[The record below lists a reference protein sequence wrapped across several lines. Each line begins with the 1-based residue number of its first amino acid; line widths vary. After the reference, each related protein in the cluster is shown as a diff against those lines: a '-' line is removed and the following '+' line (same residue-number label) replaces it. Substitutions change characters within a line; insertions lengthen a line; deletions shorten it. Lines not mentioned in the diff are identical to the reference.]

1 MPPAKPALKPGSCRI
16 LCVGHAALDRIYRI
30 ASFPAEPTKVRALE
44 HVESGGGMAANAAV
58 AIARLGGKAELWSRV
73 GDDAAGVTI
82 KAGLK
87 AERVDVRNVQSFD
100 DARSSTSAVIVDDRG
115 ERLIVGQ
122 RDTGMPS
129 STDWLPLERVKEMH
143 AVLGDVR
150 WLEGLRAVFTRARE
164 EDVTT
169 ILDADLGAREV
180 LPELLALTDY
190 AIFSRPALREFTGHA
205 ADAPDLGPALDKV
218 LSYGPLHAG
227 VTLGEFGYRW
237 HERGALGNLLSGH
250 VPAPKV
256 DVIDTTGAGDAFHGA
271 FALMLA
277 EGHPI
282 QRCAEIASA
291 VAAAKCT
298 RLGSRAGL
306 PRRTAVAALHER
318 TD

>member
-1 MPPAKPALKPGSCRI
+1 MPPPRRI
-16 LCVGHAALDRIYRI
+16 LCIGHAALDRIYRI
-30 ASFPAEPTKVRALE
+30 EAFPAEPTKVRAIE

-73 GDDAAGVTI
+73 GDDAAGQTI

-87 AERVDVRNVQSFD
+87 AERVDVRCVQAFD
-100 DARSSTSAVIVDDRG
+100 DARSSTSAIIVDDRG

-129 STDWLPLERVKEMH
+129 STDWLPLERVGEMH

-150 WLEGLRAVFTRARE
+150 WLEGLRAVFTRARKE
-164 EDVTT
+164 GVPT

-180 LPELLALTDY
+180 LPEILALSDY
-190 AIFSRPALREFTGHA
+190 AIFSRPALCEFAGHA
-205 ADAPDLGPALDKV
+205 PADPDLGPVLDRV
-218 LSYGPLHAG
+218 LKLGPMHAG
-227 VTLGEFGYRW
+227 VTLGALGYRW
-237 HERGALGNLLSGH
+237 HEKGALGNTLTGH
-250 VPAPKV
+250 VPAPNV

-277 EGHPI
+277 EGHPV
-282 QRCAEIASA
+282 QHCAA
-291 VAAAKCT
+291 VATEVAARKCT

-306 PRRTAVAALHER
+306 PRRAEVKALLDMAR
-318 TD
+318 